1 MTEKEL
7 VQGCLSEDGAYQK
20 ALFDRYAPKMLSV
33 CKRYARHSMEAE
45 DLLQDAFIRVFDKL
59 GSFRGDG
66 SLEGWVRRIV
76 VHGCIRNYRKS
87 SFKKEQFGL
96 EHLPEEPVE
105 ADAITRMS
113 ADEMLELIK
122 ELPDG
127 YRMAFNLFAIEG
139 YGHAEIA
146 EMMGCGESTSRSQ
159 LAKARKW
166 LQTRVIE
173 MEKVAL

>member
-1 MTEKEL
+1 
-7 VQGCLSEDGAYQK
+7 
-20 ALFDRYAPKMLSV
+20 
-33 CKRYARHSMEAE
+33 ME
-45 DLLQDAFIRVFDKL
+45 R
-59 GSFRGDG
+59 
-66 SLEGWVRRIV
+66 
-76 VHGCIRNYRKS
+76 
-87 SFKKEQFGL
+87 
-96 EHLPEEPVE
+96 LPEEPV
-105 ADAITRMS
+105 DANAISSMS
-113 ADEMLELIK
+113 ADELLALVK

-166 LQTRVIE
+166 LQARVIE